1 MGLKIALIFILF
13 FVCYLGLIPAY
24 SKYCRGSQLMLSLMN
39 CFAGGLFLAMA
50 FMHILPEAV
59 EQYYGAMT
67 GAEDAHAGHR
77 MLQATTTTT
86 AGANSTIA
94 VAAKEEAHVDR
105 HGIFPL
111 PYLLFFSGYCLVLLV
126 DRVFAG
132 EYGHSHAHETPDHYH
147 NEDEK
152 VKALGDNEKQLSSGA
167 ASSGHDQ
174 ARILKVEDFQEENVS
189 PVYRLN
195 PDEAKAPVRIA
206 DDH

>member
-24 SKYCRGSQLMLSLMN
+24 SKHCRSSMLTLSLMN

-50 FMHILPEAV
+50 FTHILPEAV

-67 GAEDAHAGHR
+67 GAEHAHAGHR
-77 MLQATTTTT
+77 LLQAT
-86 AGANSTIA
+86 AVNSTIA
-94 VAAKEEAHVDR
+94 TAAKEEEHVDR

-111 PYLLFFSGYCLVLLV
+111 PYLLFFAGYCLVLLV

-132 EYGHSHAHETPDHYH
+132 EYGHSHAHETPDHDH

-152 VKALGDNEKQLSSGA
+152 LKAVDDNEKQSQRGA
-167 ASSGHDQ
+167 APAHDQ
-174 ARILKVEDFQEENVS
+174 RPTL
-189 PVYRLN
+189 
-195 PDEAKAPVRIA
+195 
-206 DDH
+206 

>member
-24 SKYCRGSQLMLSLMN
+24 SKYCRGSQLTLSLMN

-59 EQYYGAMT
+59 EQYYGVMT
-67 GAEDAHAGHR
+67 GAEDAHAGHGHR
-77 MLQATTTTT
+77 LLQAPTT
-86 AGANSTIA
+86 AAANSTIA
-94 VAAKEEAHVDR
+94 IAAKEEAHVDR

-132 EYGHSHAHETPDHYH
+132 EYGHSHAHETPDDYQ
-147 NEDEK
+147 NEDDK
-152 VKALGDNEKQLSSGA
+152 VKAFGDNEKQNSKGA
-167 ASSGHDQ
+167 ANSGHDQ
-174 ARILKVEDFQEENVS
+174 ARILKVEDFQVDNLS
-189 PVYRLN
+189 P
-195 PDEAKAPVRIA
+195 I
-206 DDH
+206 